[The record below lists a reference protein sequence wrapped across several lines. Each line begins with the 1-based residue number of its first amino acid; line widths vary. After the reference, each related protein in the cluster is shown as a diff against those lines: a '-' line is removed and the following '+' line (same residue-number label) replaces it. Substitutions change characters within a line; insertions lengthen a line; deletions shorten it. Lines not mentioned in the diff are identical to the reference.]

1 MRNTKHQIELNTM
14 YNASA
19 ISKHLEEMAKKGWMP
34 VKLNSL
40 IWTYQRT
47 EPQALHFAVTY
58 DKNAT
63 EYDPAPTDSQLD
75 YYDFAEHTGWKL
87 AASYGQ
93 MQVFYNEQKDPIP
106 LETEPAM
113 EIDSIH
119 EAARKSYLPGLAI
132 MLLFSILMVLMQI
145 SSIVNYPIIF
155 WSQTT
160 SIVTLCALLM
170 LLVLTSVD
178 LIVYSTWHNKA
189 VQNAEQG
196 IFLPFPNVGI
206 FNRIVLALAAALL
219 IFWITSLLRY
229 GSLFDI
235 ALACI
240 ILFYMIVLILIFI
253 GVREILKRMKVSAK
267 ANRIVIFILFY
278 IISLGGS
285 RIVLFG
291 IDAVQEKIDSAGSLY
306 DADSMP
312 VTIADLKGVSTDD
325 YHYDITGTESI
336 LLSDKWYDQSPGQ
349 KNPDE
354 ENLPD
359 VSDFSIRIIRVKAP
373 VLYNTVFHSLYTDY
387 SEDAQLSDTDET
399 LWSANSALCLQDK
412 TTDDGEDFNKNQDF
426 ILCYDDKIAAVS
438 ATWDLTDE
446 QKEIIGETLASFR

>member
-1 MRNTKHQIELNTM
+1 MRNIKHQIELNTM

-34 VKLNSL
+34 VKMNSL

-58 DKNAT
+58 DKNAA

-189 VQNAEQG
+189 VQDAEQG
-196 IFLPFPNVGI
+196 IFLPFPNVGS

-267 ANRIVIFILFY
+267 ANRIVIFILFLY
-278 IISLGGS
+278 VKSWRKSKLDC
-285 RIVLFG
+285 LEF
-291 IDAVQEKIDSAGSLY
+291 DAVQEKTDSAGSLY

-325 YHYDITGTESI
+325 YHYDITGTESV
-336 LLSDKWYDQSPGQ
+336 LLSDKWYDQSPSQ
-349 KNPDE
+349 KNPSG
-354 ENLPD
+354 ENLPGC
-359 VSDFSIRIIRVKAP
+359 FGF
-373 VLYNTVFHSLYTDY
+373 FHPHHSGKGT
-387 SEDAQLSDTDET
+387 
-399 LWSANSALCLQDK
+399 C
-412 TTDDGEDFNKNQDF
+412 F
-426 ILCYDDKIAAVS
+426 V
-438 ATWDLTDE
+438 
-446 QKEIIGETLASFR
+446 